1 VIIGVH
7 LSASSGDT
15 GVGNGN
21 VPPGNS
27 KIAQVENS
35 PFPNSSHPAMP
46 REAGILLTDESFDS
60 LHVEIPEISPPE
72 ETVKR
77 STVRALRGILKKP
90 RRQSRDIKPPEVLAD
105 LDLPPQSNGDMNSTA
120 GGIVPEV
127 SSQHSDEIHSPPDP
141 STDQPTKP
149 NGVELSSY
157 KIQRGSLQMAAFD
170 RVLFA
175 KRGAELRNEYMR
187 DFQ

>member
-7 LSASSGDT
+7 LSASSGDA
-15 GVGNGN
+15 GVGDGN
-21 VPPGNS
+21 IPPNS
-27 KIAQVENS
+27 KQVENS
-35 PFPNSSHPAMP
+35 PLPNSSNLATPLQ
-46 REAGILLTDESFDS
+46 AGTLTDESLDS
-60 LHVEIPEISPPE
+60 VQVEIPENPPAE
-72 ETVKR
+72 ETTKR

-90 RRQSRDIKPPEVLAD
+90 RRQSRDINPPEVQANQCGS
-105 LDLPPQSNGDMNSTA
+105 PQSDGELNST

-127 SSQHSDEIHSPPDP
+127 SSQHSDETQSPPDP
-141 STDQPTKP
+141 STDQPAKP

-170 RVLFA
+170 RILFA